1 MSPPARRS
9 PLDLGT
15 QAPREPFR
23 LRLTLALALLAAATP
38 EAASRAEAPPGV
50 APGPRML
57 LVSIDGLAPADH
69 LDPAAL
75 GVELAN
81 LVALARRGAYAS
93 GVSGV
98 LPTVTYPVHTTL
110 VTGLPPRLHGILGN
124 RIFDPLGRSNEA
136 WHWYA
141 RELRVPALHS
151 AAYAAGLLVGSIGW
165 PVTVG
170 AELDALVPEIWR
182 SGSDH
187 PADLELLRALSS
199 HGLLDE
205 VEQRLGRPISYPPS
219 DADRTEVALHVLRTR
234 KPHLLLLHLAD
245 YDRFQHREGI
255 GSEASRAALE
265 SSDRELGRL
274 LDALV
279 ELGLDHETL
288 LVVVSDH
295 GFLPV
300 ERELRPNT
308 LLREAGLVETDAR
321 GRVTRWKAL
330 FEAQA
335 GTALLRLADP
345 ADRET
350 LERVRVLLEA
360 RAADPDSG
368 LRAVLSAP
376 EVGALGGDPEATP
389 LALDARAG
397 FTFANSA
404 RGDWS
409 APTSDRATHG
419 HAPVRPE
426 MEAALI
432 VAGPGLAQTGNL
444 GTVPMPRIGPTLAR
458 YLGVELDPRAAAP
471 MDWLLPV
478 SPERA
483 PAP

>member
-1 MSPPARRS
+1 MRADRRPPH
-9 PLDLGT
+9 PL
-15 QAPREPFR
+15 F
-23 LRLTLALALLAAATP
+23 ALCAVAALLPAAAV
-38 EAASRAEAPPGV
+38 SRAELPPGV
-50 APGPRML
+50 APGPRLL
-57 LVSIDGLAPADH
+57 LVSIDGLAPAAY
-69 LDPAAL
+69 LDPAAAQA
-75 GVELAN
+75 ETPHLAT
-81 LVALARRGAYAS
+81 LVRRGAFAN

-98 LPTVTYPVHTTL
+98 LPTITYPTHTTL

-141 RELRVPALHS
+141 RELRVPTLHS
-151 AAYAAGLLVGSIGW
+151 AAYAAGLLVGAIGW

-187 PADLELLRALSS
+187 AADLELLRALSS

-205 VEQRLGRPISYPPS
+205 VEQRLGRPLSYPPT

-234 KPHLLLLHLAD
+234 KPHLLLLHLTD
-245 YDRFQHREGI
+245 YDRFQHLEGL

-265 SSDRELGRL
+265 RSDHELGRL
-274 LDALV
+274 LDALA
-279 ELGLDHETL
+279 ELGLDQETL

-321 GRVTRWKAL
+321 GRVTSWKAL
-330 FEAQA
+330 FEAQG
-335 GTALLRLADP
+335 GTALLRLADS

-350 LERVRVLLEA
+350 LERVRALLET
-360 RAADPDSG
+360 RATDPGSG

-397 FTFANSA
+397 FTFANAA

-409 APTSDRATHG
+409 ARTSDRATHG

-432 VAGPGLAQTGNL
+432 AAGPGLARTGNL
-444 GTVPMPRIGPTLAR
+444 GTVPMARIAPTLAR
-458 YLGVELDPRAAAP
+458 YLGVELDPRAGAP
-471 MDWLLPV
+471 MDWLLPIA
-478 SPERA
+478 PERA